1 MRGYYRSGWGA
12 LGALLVVRTASAQA
26 ALPREVPE
34 TPPVQMTQMTM
45 PMSAT
50 PMPPA
55 PLGIDD
61 ARNGSGTSWLPDDSP
76 MRGAMWDAGPWSL
89 MLHGAGFLQYIQ
101 TTGARGDHEVGSV
114 NWFMGMAERAV
125 AGGPLTFRG
134 MLSLEPLTVGR
145 CGYPDLL
152 QTGEL
157 CLGSPLHDAQHP
169 HNLFME
175 LAADYRHAL
184 TSSLAIEIYGGPA
197 GEPAL
202 GPVAFPHRPSATGS
216 PTAPVSHHWLDS
228 THVSFGVVTAG
239 AYGRRWKAEASVFNG
254 REPDDR
260 RYRLELAPLD
270 SYSGRVWWLP
280 SPQWSVQVSAG
291 HLKDAEARPAGPR
304 EDVARITASAT
315 YHRLSLGRLW
325 ATTVAWGRNVEGGQG
340 SSALLV
346 ETTAETSARDAWFAR
361 VEVVGKT
368 STELVVP
375 LPPDDVSVV
384 SKAEV
389 GYTRWVRE
397 AIGLRFGLG
406 GSLGI
411 SRLPASLSATYG
423 ARSPAEFTA
432 FLAIR
437 PR

>member
-1 MRGYYRSGWGA
+1 VWV
-12 LGALLVVRTASAQA
+12 ALLFVRSASAQTA
-26 ALPREVPE
+26 
-34 TPPVQMTQMTM
+34 PPPAPMPPMQMTM
-45 PMSAT
+45 PMPS
-50 PMPPA
+50 PMMPPG

-76 MRGAMWDAGPWSL
+76 MRGAMRDAGPWSL
-89 MLHGAGFLQYIQ
+89 MFHGAGSLQFVQ
-101 TTGARGDHEVGSV
+101 TTGTRGDHEIGGV
-114 NWFMGMAERAV
+114 NWFMGVADRTV
-125 AGGPLTFRG
+125 AGGPLILRG
-134 MLSLEPLTVGR
+134 MMSLEPITVGR

-175 LAADYRHAL
+175 VAADYRRAIM
-184 TSSLAIEIYGGPA
+184 SVLAIEIYGGPA

-202 GPVAFPHRPSATGS
+202 GPVAFPHRPSAMGS
-216 PTAPVSHHWLDS
+216 STAPISHHWLDS
-228 THVSFGVVTAG
+228 THISFGVVTG
-239 AYGRRWKAEASVFNG
+239 GVYGRRWKAEASSFNG

-260 RYRLELAPLD
+260 RYGLELGPLD

-280 SPQWSVQVSAG
+280 SPQWSLQVSAG
-291 HLKDAEARPAGPR
+291 HLKEAEARPNGPR
-304 EDVARITASAT
+304 EDVRRVTASAA

-325 ATTVAWGRNVEGGQG
+325 ATTVAWGRNVEGGQA

-346 ETTAETSARDAWFAR
+346 ETTVDTPTTDAWFAR
-361 VEVVGKT
+361 LEAVGKR

-389 GYTRWVRE
+389 GYTRWVKQ
-397 AIGLRFGLG
+397 AIGLRFGMG
-406 GSLGI
+406 GSLAI
-411 SRLPASLSATYG
+411 SWLPGTLSAAYG
-423 ARSPAEFTA
+423 GRSPAEVRV